1 VGDDSSEDYRHL
13 QNTENKGDESI
24 AEDSKKVVR
33 MAASSNDV
41 PNAPQLEVLLARFFE
56 IIDTYCEE

>member
-1 VGDDSSEDYRHL
+1 
-13 QNTENKGDESI
+13 
-24 AEDSKKVVR
+24 VVR

-56 IIDTYCEE
+56 IIDAYCEE